1 LVQRLLQRGR
11 QGFEQREQHG
21 ERAGSDLGKPKALPG
36 TWITG
41 SIKPNPV
48 ARMAPSSTQ
57 TPQRG
62 TGRGIGIRTAAGSD
76 ERAHGQLH
84 VYDGDGKG
92 KSQAALGVV
101 LRTIGLGICEQKR
114 TRVLLLRFLKG
125 PGRAYDEDAAI
136 EALQQG
142 FPHLIDQVRTG
153 RGDYFTAEEATPF
166 DRQEAQRGWDI
177 AKGAIA
183 SDLYSVVVLDELN
196 PVLDLGLLDADEV
209 ARTLACKPPGM
220 EVICT
225 GRGAPKELVQL
236 ADLHSEMRAHQQMDP
251 GITGIEIYTGD
262 GKGKSTSAL
271 GKGLQAI
278 GRGISQDKSH
288 RVLILQ
294 WLKGGAG
301 YTEDAAIAALRES
314 YPHLVDHLRSGRDA
328 IVWRGQQQP
337 IDYVEAERAW
347 EIARAAISS
356 GLYKTVILDEI
367 NPTVDLELLPVEP
380 IVQTLLRKPAE
391 TEVILTGRCKNRLA
405 YFELASVYSEMVCH
419 KHYAERGVDLKR
431 GVDY

>member
-1 LVQRLLQRGR
+1 M
-11 QGFEQREQHG
+11 
-21 ERAGSDLGKPKALPG
+21 SP
-36 TWITG
+36 
-41 SIKPNPV
+41 SS
-48 ARMAPSSTQ
+48 SSTQ

-62 TGRGIGIRTAAGSD
+62 TGRGIGIRTAADRD

-101 LRTIGLGICEQKR
+101 LRTIGLGICERQR

-125 PGRAYDEDAAI
+125 PGRSYDEDAAI

-153 RGDYFTAEEATPF
+153 RGDFFTAEQATRF
-166 DRQEAQRGWDI
+166 DHQEAQRGWDI
-177 AKGAIA
+177 ARGAIA
-183 SDLYSVVVLDELN
+183 SNLYSVVVLDELN
-196 PVLDLGLLDADEV
+196 PVLALGLLDPAEV
-209 ARTLACKPPGM
+209 VRVLATKPAGM

-225 GRGAPKELVQL
+225 GRGAPPELVQL
-236 ADLHSEMRAHQQMDP
+236 ADLHSEMRAHRQAGAADEE
-251 GITGIEIYTGD
+251 GIRGLDGIEIYTGE

-271 GKGLQAI
+271 GKALQAI

-294 WLKGGAG
+294 WLKGGSG

-347 EIARAAISS
+347 EIARAAIAS
-356 GLYKTVILDEI
+356 GLYKTVILDEL

-380 IVQTLLRKPAE
+380 IVQTLLRKPTE
-391 TEVILTGRCKNRLA
+391 TEVIITGRCKSRPA
-405 YFELASVYSEMVCH
+405 YFDLASVHSEMVCH

>member
-1 LVQRLLQRGR
+1 M
-11 QGFEQREQHG
+11 
-21 ERAGSDLGKPKALPG
+21 S
-36 TWITG
+36 
-41 SIKPNPV
+41 
-48 ARMAPSSTQ
+48 PSSAQ

-62 TGRGIGIRTAAGSD
+62 TGRGIGIRTAAGSH

-153 RGDYFTAEEATPF
+153 RGEFFTAGEATRF

-183 SDLYSVVVLDELN
+183 SNLYSVVVLDELN
-196 PVLDLGLLDADEV
+196 PVLDLELLDPDDV
-209 ARTLACKPPGM
+209 CRTLATKPPGM

-225 GRGAPKELVQL
+225 GRGAPHQLIQL
-236 ADLHSEMRAHQQMDP
+236 ADLHSEMRAHRRQGHSTEDDLP
-251 GITGIEIYTGD
+251 LGLDGIEIYTGE

-271 GKGLQAI
+271 GKALQAI

-294 WLKGGAG
+294 WLKGGSG

-347 EIARAAISS
+347 EIARAAIAS

-380 IVQTLLRKPAE
+380 ILQTLLRKPAE
-391 TEVILTGRCKNRLA
+391 TEVILTGRCKHPPA
-405 YFELASVYSEMVCH
+405 YFDLASVHSEMVCH

>member
-1 LVQRLLQRGR
+1 
-11 QGFEQREQHG
+11 
-21 ERAGSDLGKPKALPG
+21 
-36 TWITG
+36 
-41 SIKPNPV
+41 
-48 ARMAPSSTQ
+48 MAPASSTQ
-57 TPQRG
+57 RPQRG

-76 ERAHGQLH
+76 ERVRGQLH

-101 LRTIGLGICEQKR
+101 LRTIGLGICERRQ

-125 PGRAYDEDAAI
+125 PGRSYDEDAAI

-153 RGDYFTAEEATPF
+153 RGDYFSAEEVTPF

-177 AKGAIA
+177 AKGALA
-183 SDLYSVVVLDELN
+183 SNLYSVVVLDELN
-196 PVLDLGLLDADEV
+196 PVLDLGLLDVAEV
-209 ARTLACKPPGM
+209 VRVLATKPPGM
-220 EVICT
+220 EIICT
-225 GRGAPKELVQL
+225 GRGAPRELIQL
-236 ADLHSEMRAHQQMDP
+236 ADLHSEMRAHRRSLP
-251 GITGIEIYTGD
+251 GDFEDAEGAMSLSRGLDGIEIYTGE

-271 GKGLQAI
+271 GKALQAI

-294 WLKGGAG
+294 WLKGGNG

-347 EIARAAISS
+347 EIARAAIAS
-356 GLYKTVILDEI
+356 GLYKTVILDEL

-391 TEVILTGRCKNRLA
+391 TEVIITGRCKSRPA
-405 YFELASVYSEMVCH
+405 YFDLASVHSEMVCH

>member
-1 LVQRLLQRGR
+1 
-11 QGFEQREQHG
+11 
-21 ERAGSDLGKPKALPG
+21 
-36 TWITG
+36 
-41 SIKPNPV
+41 
-48 ARMAPSSTQ
+48 MSSTQ
-57 TPQRG
+57 RPQRT
-62 TGRGIGIRTAAGSD
+62 TGRGIGIRTAAGAE
-76 ERAHGQLH
+76 ERAYGQLH

-153 RGDYFTAEEATPF
+153 RGDFFTAEQASKF

-196 PVLDLGLLDADEV
+196 PVLDLGLLDIDEV
-209 ARTLACKPPGM
+209 TRTLASKPAGM

-225 GRGAPKELVQL
+225 GRGAPRPLIQL
-236 ADLHSEMRAHQQMDP
+236 ADLHSEMRAHRRQSSAAGEEQQPQGLD
-251 GITGIEIYTGD
+251 GIEIYTGE

-294 WLKGGAG
+294 WLKGGSG

-328 IVWRGQQQP
+328 IVWRGQQLP

-380 IVQTLLRKPAE
+380 IVQTLLRKPTE
-391 TEVILTGRCKNRLA
+391 TEVILTGRCKNRPA
-405 YFELASVYSEMVCH
+405 YFDLASVHSEMVCH

>member
-1 LVQRLLQRGR
+1 M
-11 QGFEQREQHG
+11 
-21 ERAGSDLGKPKALPG
+21 S
-36 TWITG
+36 
-41 SIKPNPV
+41 S
-48 ARMAPSSTQ
+48 SSTG
-57 TPQRG
+57 TPPRSSEEAARRAPRRAS
-62 TGRGIGIRTAAGSD
+62 GRASEGGIGIRTAAGSE

-101 LRTIGLGICEQKR
+101 LRTIGLGICERQH

-125 PGRAYDEDAAI
+125 PGRRYDEDAAI
-136 EALQQG
+136 EALQRG
-142 FPHLIDQVRTG
+142 FPHLIDHVRTG
-153 RGDYFTAEEATPF
+153 RGAFFGPGEITSF
-166 DRQEAQRGWDI
+166 DRQEARRGWDI

-183 SDLYSVVVLDELN
+183 SNLYSVVVLDELN
-196 PVLDLGLLDADEV
+196 PVLDLGLLDAAEV
-209 ARTLACKPPGM
+209 CRTLAARPEGM

-225 GRGAPKELVQL
+225 GRGAPAQL
-236 ADLHSEMRAHQQMDP
+236 IAMADLHSEMRDHRKHRP
-251 GITGIEIYTGD
+251 GGGRHAEGGGDAPAGLDGIEIYTGE

-271 GKGLQAI
+271 GKALQAI
-278 GRGISQDKSH
+278 GRGISQDRSH

-294 WLKGGAG
+294 WLKGGSG

-328 IVWRGQQQP
+328 IVWRGHQLP

-347 EIARAAISS
+347 EIARAAIAS

-367 NPTVDLELLPVEP
+367 NPAVDLGLLPVEP
-380 IVQTLLRKPAE
+380 IVQTLLHKPPE
-391 TEVILTGRCKNRLA
+391 TEVILTGRCRNRPA
-405 YFELASVYSEMVCH
+405 YFDLASVHSEMVCH
-419 KHYAERGVDLKR
+419 RHYAERGVDLRR

>member
-1 LVQRLLQRGR
+1 
-11 QGFEQREQHG
+11 
-21 ERAGSDLGKPKALPG
+21 
-36 TWITG
+36 
-41 SIKPNPV
+41 
-48 ARMAPSSTQ
+48 MAPQATSATTTS
-57 TPQRG
+57 RG
-62 TGRGIGIRTAAGSD
+62 TGRGIGIRTAAGSS
-76 ERAHGQLH
+76 ERSHGQLH

-101 LRTIGLGICEQKR
+101 LRTIGLGICEQKQ

-153 RGDYFTAEEATPF
+153 RGEFFGADQVTRMDT
-166 DRQEAQRGWDI
+166 QEAERGWTI

-196 PVLDLGLLDADEV
+196 PVLDLGLLDVDEV
-209 ARTLACKPPGM
+209 VRTLAAKPAGM
-220 EVICT
+220 EVIVT
-225 GRGAPKELVQL
+225 GRGAPRSLVQI
-236 ADLHSEMRAHQQMDP
+236 ADLHSEMRAHRRQDTP
-251 GITGIEIYTGD
+251 PADFDGEALAAGIDGIEVYTGE

-271 GKGLQAI
+271 GKALQAI

-294 WLKGGAG
+294 WLKGGSG

-380 IVQTLLRKPAE
+380 IVQTLLRKPSE
-391 TEVILTGRCKNRLA
+391 TEVILTGRCKHPPA
-405 YFELASVYSEMVCH
+405 YFDLASVHSEMVCH

>member
-1 LVQRLLQRGR
+1 MVSQTEASNTSRDKQSSGSKPRRG
-11 QGFEQREQHG
+11 
-21 ERAGSDLGKPKALPG
+21 
-36 TWITG
+36 
-41 SIKPNPV
+41 V
-48 ARMAPSSTQ
+48 
-57 TPQRG
+57 
-62 TGRGIGIRTAAGSD
+62 GIVTAADSQ
-76 ERAHGQLH
+76 ERSHGQLH
-84 VYDGDGKG
+84 IYDGEGKG

-101 LRTIGLGICEQKR
+101 LRTIGLGICEKRR

-153 RGDYFTAEEATPF
+153 RGDFFTAEEANKF

-183 SDLYSVVVLDELN
+183 SELYSVVVLDELS
-196 PVLDLGLLDADEV
+196 PVLDLGLLDAEDV
-209 ARTLACKPPGM
+209 VRALKSRPDGM
-220 EVICT
+220 EIIVT
-225 GRGAPKELVQL
+225 GRGAPRSLVEL
-236 ADLHSEMRAHQQMDP
+236 ADLHSEMRAHRRPTAEANTVVPFQTN
-251 GITGIEIYTGD
+251 GGIEIYTGD

-271 GKGLQAI
+271 GKALQAI
-278 GRGISQDKSH
+278 GKGISQDKSH

-294 WLKGGAG
+294 WLKGGKG

-328 IVWRGQQQP
+328 IVWRGLQQP

-347 EIARAAISS
+347 EIARAAIES
-356 GLYKTVILDEI
+356 GLYKTVILDEL
-367 NPTVDLELLPVEP
+367 NPSVDLELLPVEP

-391 TEVILTGRCKNRLA
+391 TEVIITGRCKNQPA
-405 YFELASVYSEMVCH
+405 YFDLASVHSEMVCH
-419 KHYAERGVDLKR
+419 KHYAEQGVDLKR

>member
-1 LVQRLLQRGR
+1 V
-11 QGFEQREQHG
+11 
-21 ERAGSDLGKPKALPG
+21 
-36 TWITG
+36 T
-41 SIKPNPV
+41 
-48 ARMAPSSTQ
+48 
-57 TPQRG
+57 
-62 TGRGIGIRTAAGSD
+62 GIGIVTAAESQ
-76 ERAHGQLH
+76 ERSHGQLH
-84 VYDGDGKG
+84 IYDGEGKG

-101 LRTIGLGICEQKR
+101 LRTIGLGICEQRK

-125 PGRAYDEDAAI
+125 PGRSYDEDAAI

-153 RGDYFTAEEATPF
+153 RAEFFTAGEASNF
-166 DRQEAQRGWDI
+166 DKLEAERGWNI

-183 SDLYSVVVLDELN
+183 SALYSVVVIDELN
-196 PVLDLGLLDADEV
+196 PVLDLGLLAIEDV
-209 ARTLACKPPGM
+209 VKTLTNRPPGM
-220 EVICT
+220 EIIIT
-225 GRGAPKELVQL
+225 GRAAPNQL
-236 ADLHSEMRAHQQMDP
+236 IKVADLHSEMRAHRKP
-251 GITGIEIYTGD
+251 IRKENNNNSNESTGGIEIYTGE

-271 GKGLQAI
+271 GKALQAI
-278 GRGISQDKSH
+278 GKGISQDKSH

-294 WLKGGAG
+294 WLKGGNG

-347 EIARAAISS
+347 EIARAAIAS
-356 GLYKTVILDEI
+356 GLYKTVILDEL

-380 IVQTLLRKPAE
+380 IVQTLLKKPSE
-391 TEVILTGRCKNRLA
+391 TEVIITGRCKNLPS
-405 YFELASVYSEMVCH
+405 YFDLASVHSEMVCH
-419 KHYAERGVDLKR
+419 KHYAEQGVDLKR

>member
-1 LVQRLLQRGR
+1 M
-11 QGFEQREQHG
+11 
-21 ERAGSDLGKPKALPG
+21 
-36 TWITG
+36 T
-41 SIKPNPV
+41 
-48 ARMAPSSTQ
+48 SST
-57 TPQRG
+57 
-62 TGRGIGIRTAAGSD
+62 GRSIGIVTAAGRD
-76 ERAHGQLH
+76 ERNLGQLH

-101 LRTIGLGICEQKR
+101 LRTIGLGICETRR

-125 PGRAYDEDAAI
+125 PGRSYAEDAAI

-153 RGDYFTAEEATPF
+153 RADYFGPDGITRF
-166 DRQEAQRGWDI
+166 DRQEARRGWDI
-177 AKGAIA
+177 ARGALA
-183 SDLYSVVVLDELN
+183 SALYSVVVLDEIN
-196 PVLDLGLLDADEV
+196 PVLDLGLLDIDEV
-209 ARTLACKPPGM
+209 VQTLAGRPPGL
-220 EVICT
+220 EVIAT
-225 GRGAPKELVQL
+225 GRGAPRRLVQL
-236 ADLHSEMRAHQQMDP
+236 ADLHSEMRAHRRDEATP
-251 GITGIEIYTGD
+251 SAVEGIEIYTGE

-271 GKGLQAI
+271 GKALQAI
-278 GRGISQDKSH
+278 GKGISQDKSH

-294 WLKGGAG
+294 WLKGGKG
-301 YTEDAAIAALRES
+301 YTEDSAIAALRES

-347 EIARAAISS
+347 EVARAAIAS
-356 GLYKTVILDEI
+356 GLYKTVILDEL

-380 IVQTLLRKPAE
+380 IVQTLLRKPVD
-391 TEVILTGRCKNRLA
+391 TEVIITGRCKHPPA
-405 YFELASVYSEMVCH
+405 YFDLASIHSEMVCH